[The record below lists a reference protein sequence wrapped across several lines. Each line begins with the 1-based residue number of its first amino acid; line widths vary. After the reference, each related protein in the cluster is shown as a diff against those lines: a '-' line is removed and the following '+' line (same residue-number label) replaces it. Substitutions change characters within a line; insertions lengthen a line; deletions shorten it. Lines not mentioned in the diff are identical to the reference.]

1 MKKLLKKKLLGALA
15 LLLVASSVA
24 YAQNEP
30 MQRPEAGAALEGH
43 PDARNDRN
51 PASFY
56 DGSHRINTHSV
67 MRCKDGTL
75 QKARA
80 DACRSHDHDEK
91 PK

>member
-1 MKKLLKKKLLGALA
+1 MKKLPRKELLGALA
-15 LLLVASSVA
+15 LVLATIPFA

-30 MQRPEAGAALEGH
+30 IQPREPGAALEGH
-43 PDARNDRN
+43 PDARNDRS

-56 DGSHRINTHSV
+56 DGAHRINTHSV

-80 DACRSHDHDEK
+80 DACRGHDEK